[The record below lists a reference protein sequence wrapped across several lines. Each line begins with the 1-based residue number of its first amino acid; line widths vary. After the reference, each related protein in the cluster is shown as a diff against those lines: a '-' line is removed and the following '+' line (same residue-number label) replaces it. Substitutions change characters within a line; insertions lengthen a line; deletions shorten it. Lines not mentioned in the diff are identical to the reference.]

1 MEGSFFVS
9 SPLSVL
15 HRLDTF
21 VRLRL
26 MGMKGKVESKP
37 LSEERAVEMGSEI
50 IGEAFLYSV
59 AAAYIV
65 FEYWRST
72 RKDKRHEEVQNREIS
87 DLHSQTQRLEGQ
99 VAQLQVTLESLKTE
113 LRTHLENGNVVHIV
127 CVCILVC
134 SQFMCTS
141 QITVTFDLAHVVI
154 YILHGLC
161 TCSSSR
167 HHPHI
172 KARQLS
178 FVCSTRVFMRTSH
191 HSLWPL
197 RDHRVHDYSNND
209 RSSSSNQHSDKPS
222 SWWTWRS

>member
-1 MEGSFFVS
+1 
-9 SPLSVL
+9 
-15 HRLDTF
+15 
-21 VRLRL
+21 

-87 DLHSQTQRLEGQ
+87 DLHLQTQRLEGQ

-113 LRTHLENGNVVHIV
+113 LRTHLESG
-127 CVCILVC
+127 
-134 SQFMCTS
+134 
-141 QITVTFDLAHVVI
+141 
-154 YILHGLC
+154 
-161 TCSSSR
+161 
-167 HHPHI
+167 
-172 KARQLS
+172 
-178 FVCSTRVFMRTSH
+178 
-191 HSLWPL
+191 
-197 RDHRVHDYSNND
+197 NND
-209 RSSSSNQHSDKPS
+209 RSSSSDEHSDKPS

>member
-1 MEGSFFVS
+1 MEGSFFFS

-87 DLHSQTQRLEGQ
+87 DLHLQTQRLEGQ
-99 VAQLQVTLESLKTE
+99 VAQLQLTLESLKTE
-113 LRTHLENGNVVHIV
+113 LRTHLESG
-127 CVCILVC
+127 
-134 SQFMCTS
+134 
-141 QITVTFDLAHVVI
+141 
-154 YILHGLC
+154 
-161 TCSSSR
+161 
-167 HHPHI
+167 
-172 KARQLS
+172 
-178 FVCSTRVFMRTSH
+178 
-191 HSLWPL
+191 
-197 RDHRVHDYSNND
+197 NND
-209 RSSSSNQHSDKPS
+209 RSSSSNEHSDKSS